1 MVCKVNVKLW
11 HFRSFNVL
19 MKKSEVFIS
28 EIIKILFLNR
38 SKIQTALQI
47 RERMQ
52 EITLISLCRKGL
64 ESQKL

>member
-52 EITLISLCRKGL
+52 EIILISLCRKEL